1 MTGDLTVTDVQTVN
15 LRTMKHVG
23 DLEPAWSPGTTMS
36 FDIGGGSF
44 TEVRTDGG
52 ITGIGPGMHPMLLD
66 SVKEYLIGKSALQ
79 VEQHAAALNYYV
91 PNLKYQGI
99 AGVDIALWDIVGKA
113 AGMPLYKLWGGD
125 KDKVIPYASMVLLS
139 TPEERA
145 AQASSLSAQGWQ
157 AMKVRLHHET
167 IAEDIRTIEAIREAV
182 GDEMTLMADGN
193 QAQSSGDWQP
203 GVQWNAQRAY
213 ETASELQDMNVYWLE
228 EPLTR
233 YNYDGLA
240 ELSSKVEIPIA
251 GGENNPGVNEFVQ
264 ICEQGVYSLLQPE
277 SMVMNGLTNLRKIGV
292 LAELHGKEIV
302 PHHGGG
308 NIGVI
313 AHMHLV
319 ASWRHAPFMEL
330 LHDPPVGHYRNKFS
344 IMSNAPEV
352 DSDGFMSLPQGPGL
366 GIEID
371 PDLIMKN

>member
-1 MTGDLTVTDVQTVN
+1 M
-15 LRTMKHVG
+15 
-23 DLEPAWSPGTTMS
+23 
-36 FDIGGGSF
+36 
-44 TEVRTDGG
+44 
-52 ITGIGPGMHPMLLD
+52 
-66 SVKEYLIGKSALQ
+66 
-79 VEQHAAALNYYV
+79 
-91 PNLKYQGI
+91 
-99 AGVDIALWDIVGKA
+99 
-113 AGMPLYKLWGGD
+113 
-125 KDKVIPYASMVLLS
+125 
-139 TPEERA
+139 
-145 AQASSLSAQGWQ
+145 
-157 AMKVRLHHET
+157 
-167 IAEDIRTIEAIREAV
+167 
-182 GDEMTLMADGN
+182 
-193 QAQSSGDWQP
+193 
-203 GVQWNAQRAY
+203 
-213 ETASELQDMNVYWLE
+213 
-228 EPLTR
+228 
-233 YNYDGLA
+233 
-240 ELSSKVEIPIA
+240 
-251 GGENNPGVNEFVQ
+251 NEFVQ